1 VSRLTFFVNGS
12 PRISKL
18 DFLTGFFAN
27 AAGYDESMETGSYL
41 LIVRGMIVEGTDGDL
56 GTVSEVVAD
65 SGVDVFRGIVLAHG
79 FLSTKHLFVPA
90 ENVVSVEQNTV
101 RVSLSKSEAEQLPPP
116 ATGGQA
122 FEGRNELL

>member
-1 VSRLTFFVNGS
+1 
-12 PRISKL
+12 
-18 DFLTGFFAN
+18 
-27 AAGYDESMETGSYL
+27 METGSYL
-41 LIVRGMIVEGTDGDL
+41 LITRGMTVRGTDGDL

-79 FLSTKHLFVPA
+79 LLSRKHGFVPA
-90 ENVVSVEQNTV
+90 DKVLRVEQNTV
-101 RVSLSKSEAEQLPPP
+101 TVGLSKSEAETLSPP

>member
-1 VSRLTFFVNGS
+1 
-12 PRISKL
+12 
-18 DFLTGFFAN
+18 
-27 AAGYDESMETGSYL
+27 METGSYL
-41 LIVRGMIVEGTDGDL
+41 LITLGMAVEGTDGPL

-65 SGVDVFRGIVLAHG
+65 PGVDVFRGIVLAHG
-79 FLSTKHLFVPA
+79 FLSTKHAFVPA
-90 ENVVSVEQNTV
+90 GNVVGVEQNMV